1 MLNIFRKG
9 FQGPTPDGPPI
20 CRSPLFELFA
30 VGFYPTVQFYTYRMV
45 NTVVDL
51 KTLRDILTQIMCI
64 LPVAIFGCV
73 ITCE

>member
-1 MLNIFRKG
+1 MTVPGSAKVPYLSCL
-9 FQGPTPDGPPI
+9 QL
-20 CRSPLFELFA
+20 S
-30 VGFYPTVQFYTYRMV
+30 FYPTVQFLTYRMV
-45 NTVVDL
+45 NTVIDL